1 LAWVRRELNQL
12 GIPPLKRFG
21 QHFLADRNVRDRL
34 VSEAELTRDDSVLEV
49 GSGLGFLT
57 SELASK
63 AGKVI
68 AIEKDRTLAEYLK
81 AKFSHY
87 PNVKIN
93 QGDILETTI
102 PPQVK
107 IVASPP
113 YNISSKLTLHIISS
127 EYKRAT
133 LLLQEEFVK
142 RLTAHS
148 GSREYGRL
156 SVMLQAKAESHY
168 VESVSRSAFYPHPR
182 VDSALV
188 TLTPKTAPL
197 QIDDRENFIELV
209 RALFTQRRRKL
220 RGVLTRYLETKH
232 YPLPKDIASNVGL
245 MEKRVY
251 ELSPQ
256 EFADLSNLI
265 AGSTKDTHV
274 RSEPVGN

>member
-1 LAWVRRELNQL
+1 MR
-12 GIPPLKRFG
+12 
-21 QHFLADRNVRDRL
+21 
-34 VSEAELTRDDSVLEV
+34 EAELTRDDSVLEV
-49 GSGLGFLT
+49 GPGLGFLT

-63 AGKVI
+63 AGKVF

-81 AKFSHY
+81 NKFSNY
-87 PNVKIN
+87 PNVKID
-93 QGDILETTI
+93 QGDVLETKI

-127 EYKRAT
+127 EFKRAT

-142 RLTAHS
+142 RLTAHF

-156 SVMLQAKAESHY
+156 SVMLQAAAESHY
-168 VESVSRSAFYPHPR
+168 IESVPRSAFYPHPR
-182 VDSALV
+182 VDSAIV
-188 TLTPKTAPL
+188 TLTPKSAPL
-197 QIDDRENFIELV
+197 QIDDRENFAELV
-209 RALFTQRRRKL
+209 RTLFTQRRRKL

-232 YPLPKDIASNVGL
+232 HPLSKDVASHVGVI
-245 MEKRVY
+245 EKRVY

-265 AGSTKDTHV
+265 AGSIKDTHV
-274 RSEPVGN
+274 EAGSVGY